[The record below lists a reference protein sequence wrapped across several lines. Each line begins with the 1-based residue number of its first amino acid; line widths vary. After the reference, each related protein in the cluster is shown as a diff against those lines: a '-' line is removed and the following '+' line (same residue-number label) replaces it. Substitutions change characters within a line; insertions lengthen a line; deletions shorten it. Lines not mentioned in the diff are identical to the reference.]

1 MKAQHRNQSIAF
13 GIMKALTLVVVA
25 ILVFVILYV
34 VTRGIGT
41 VLSWTFWTDVPRDS
55 MTAGGVFPAIVG
67 TLLLTLVSISAA
79 CLIAIPA
86 GIYMADYA
94 PKGWIKT
101 TIDIMTNNLAGIP
114 SIVFGLFGMA
124 VFVVGLGLG
133 DSILAGGL
141 TLAIMVLPVIIRTT
155 EQAVRDIPRD
165 LRAASVAM
173 GATRF
178 QTISRVVLPVALPRI
193 ITGIILSIG
202 RVAGETAP
210 ILFTVAALYLP
221 QLPGSLLDQVM
232 ALPYHLYILS
242 VSSPEPDKSLPLA
255 FGTALILLI
264 LVLGLNLVANAIR
277 NHYKKKFKL

>member
-86 GIYMADYA
+86 GIYMAEYA

>member
-1 MKAQHRNQSIAF
+1 
-13 GIMKALTLVVVA
+13 
-25 ILVFVILYV
+25 
-34 VTRGIGT
+34 